1 MLKKAGI
8 IVAAAAAGLLAV
20 SPLAFATTPHDEHHG
35 DEHHHSHSQPVNV
48 DQTNIEKGNLSNDCK
63 FGQNGPEVRSSATG
77 GGSLLGLAGLVT
89 DVIAPVTA
97 QTQALNCNNINISD
111 LVDSNSNND
120 TRTDNRT
127 SVGGSFNSTED

>member
-8 IVAAAAAGLLAV
+8 IAATATAGLLAV
-20 SPLAFATTPHDEHHG
+20 SPLAFATTDGHHG
-35 DEHHHSHSQPVNV
+35 DDHGSHSRPVNV
-48 DQTNIEKGNLSNDCK
+48 DQTNIEKGNLSNDCD
-63 FGQNGPEVRSSATG
+63 FGQDGPEVRSTATG
-77 GGSLLGLAGLVT
+77 GSSLLGIAGLVT

-97 QTQALNCNNINISD
+97 QTQLLNCNNINVSD

-127 SVGGSFNSTED
+127 SVGDSFNSTED